1 MANGNEVRLGRIKMS
16 LFTNDIIVYVANLK
30 ESKITKKKL
39 LELINNY
46 NKISGYKFNIQNSIN
61 FVSTSNEQV
70 ELEIKNTSFT
80 LAPKS

>member
-1 MANGNEVRLGRIKMS
+1 MS
-16 LFTNDIIVYVANLK
+16 LFTNDIIVYVENLK

-46 NKISGYKFNIQNSIN
+46 NKISGYKFNTQNSIN

>member
-1 MANGNEVRLGRIKMS
+1 MS
-16 LFTNDIIVYVANLK
+16 LFTNDIIVYVENLK

-46 NKISGYKFNIQNSIN
+46 NKISGYKFNKQNSIN
-61 FVSTSNEQV
+61 FIFTSNEQV

>member
-1 MANGNEVRLGRIKMS
+1 MS
-16 LFTNDIIVYVANLK
+16 LFTNDIIVYVENPK

-61 FVSTSNEQV
+61 FLSTSNKQV

-80 LAPKS
+80 LAPES

>member
-1 MANGNEVRLGRIKMS
+1 MS

>member
-1 MANGNEVRLGRIKMS
+1 MS

-61 FVSTSNEQV
+61 FISTSNEQV

>member
-1 MANGNEVRLGRIKMS
+1 MS
-16 LFTNDIIVYVANLK
+16 LFTNDIIVYVENLK

-46 NKISGYKFNIQNSIN
+46 NKISGYKFNTQNSIN
-61 FVSTSNEQV
+61 FISTSNEQV

>member
-1 MANGNEVRLGRIKMS
+1 MS

-46 NKISGYKFNIQNSIN
+46 NKISGYKFNRQNSIN